1 MTAASPGHGDAHG
14 RLQWGD
20 VDIVVTPD
28 GTARLGSSGPA
39 VLVRPP
45 AVEAGVA
52 GVGPVPW
59 DEAALS
65 VVDGEAESVRVA
77 HRLRWTVRHHVGD
90 AVWTLRA
97 TLASGDPGP
106 ALGAA
111 HVDVDPGRGTAWV
124 WAAGSEALVVLADD
138 PERPVALRL
147 RRGRL
152 TVPDPRSARVSDR
165 VFEWLPGGSD
175 LTRPAVLELS
185 GCRCRSWT
193 EVAALLPAWLPP
205 LALPA
210 GDDLLLHRPDDAVSA
225 PEAAVG
231 PTGEVSVRGQGR
243 VVIRVEGVSGDLELE
258 AHFAPPLR
266 DLQRRA
272 ADRVEARVVQGWS
285 AGQAADVVAAQLIV
299 LAATGRTDTEAF
311 DLLAGSVVEHVHES
325 PLRPL
330 ALAHVAVVTGERT
343 ALDAL
348 REAVGGLRGPT
359 ARVIVTEMLLVGL
372 GDPAVTDVISAGAP
386 DLSQPHEAAVALA
399 ARLGAGLPGRRA
411 PEDPLAAAE
420 DAACLALASGR
431 LDPLRWPYPAAV
443 VVEHTARRLRAT
455 WQGDERVLAW
465 LGIAEA
471 HG

>member
-1 MTAASPGHGDAHG
+1 MTAASPGPGDAYG

-45 AVEAGVA
+45 AVEAG
-52 GVGPVPW
+52 GPVPW
-59 DEAALS
+59 GEAALS

-210 GDDLLLHRPDDAVSA
+210 GDDLLLHRPDARAHDGAIGA
-225 PEAAVG
+225 DRDRRGLGARA
-231 PTGEVSVRGQGR
+231 GQG
-243 VVIRVEGVSGDLELE
+243 
-258 AHFAPPLR
+258 
-266 DLQRRA
+266 
-272 ADRVEARVVQGWS
+272 
-285 AGQAADVVAAQLIV
+285 
-299 LAATGRTDTEAF
+299 
-311 DLLAGSVVEHVHES
+311 
-325 PLRPL
+325 
-330 ALAHVAVVTGERT
+330 
-343 ALDAL
+343 
-348 REAVGGLRGPT
+348 
-359 ARVIVTEMLLVGL
+359 
-372 GDPAVTDVISAGAP
+372 GDP
-386 DLSQPHEAAVALA
+386 
-399 ARLGAGLPGRRA
+399 GR
-411 PEDPLAAAE
+411 
-420 DAACLALASGR
+420 GR
-431 LDPLRWPYPAAV
+431 VR
-443 VVEHTARRLRAT
+443 
-455 WQGDERVLAW
+455 
-465 LGIAEA
+465 
-471 HG
+471 